1 MTANDTWTIAL
12 WANEASDGSGNY
24 VATYGR
30 FLSQDGGAGFEW
42 DSGANTD
49 SQYYFW
55 HSTITA
61 WQQGFGTSSAVT
73 PVFDKWTHL
82 AMVYDGRNLTLYR
95 NGNQGALGGKVS
107 IPVNASL
114 NFPGYAGAVQ
124 IGSELDIDA
133 GRNWNGLL
141 DDVAIFTGALN
152 ESQLQTVMSGDFTAF
167 QNTAPLLSLETSG
180 GKVVVLWGFGI
191 LQTSTNLTSG
201 WQDQPALTSPLII
214 DPSAA
219 RQFYRVRR

>member
-1 MTANDTWTIAL
+1 
-12 WANEASDGSGNY
+12 
-24 VATYGR
+24 
-30 FLSQDGGAGFEW
+30 
-42 DSGANTD
+42 
-49 SQYYFW
+49 
-55 HSTITA
+55 
-61 WQQGFGTSSAVT
+61 
-73 PVFDKWTHL
+73 
-82 AMVYDGRNLTLYR
+82 
-95 NGNQGALGGKVS
+95 
-107 IPVNASL
+107 
-114 NFPGYAGAVQ
+114 
-124 IGSELDIDA
+124 
-133 GRNWNGLL
+133 LL